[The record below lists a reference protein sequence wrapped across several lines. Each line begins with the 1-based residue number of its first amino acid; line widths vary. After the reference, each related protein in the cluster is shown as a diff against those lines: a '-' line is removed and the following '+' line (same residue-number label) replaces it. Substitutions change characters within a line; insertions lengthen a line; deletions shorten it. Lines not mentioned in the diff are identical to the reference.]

1 MKTGQVMQQFGI
13 KRDTLRFYTEQ
24 GLLQPQLING
34 NYFWSAE
41 EINNLENILGL
52 RQLGLSVKAIIRIK
66 ELHDTK
72 CGSLEQLKE
81 NKQVILDEIA
91 DREKQIL
98 LLQEQKENLE
108 NLLQQIEEKCKRPIT
123 RYIEKAPKSCRL
135 WNLFLFTSSLNIF
148 IPWQIG

>member
-1 MKTGQVMQQFGI
+1 MV
-13 KRDTLRFYTEQ
+13 D
-24 GLLQPQLING
+24 G
-34 NYFWSAE
+34 NYYWSDE

-72 CGSLEQLKE
+72 CGTLEQLEE

-108 NLLQQIEEKCKRPIT
+108 QLLKEINKKLEEV
-123 RYIEKAPKSCRL
+123 
-135 WNLFLFTSSLNIF
+135 
-148 IPWQIG
+148 Q

>member
-24 GLLQPQLING
+24 GLLQPQLVNG
-34 NYFWSAE
+34 SYYWNEE

-108 NLLQQIEEKCKRPIT
+108 DLVKQIEEK
-123 RYIEKAPKSCRL
+123 L
-135 WNLFLFTSSLNIF
+135 QNL
-148 IPWQIG
+148 

>member
-24 GLLQPQLING
+24 GLLQPQLVNG
-34 NYFWSAE
+34 NYHWNEE

-66 ELHDTK
+66 DLHDTK

-81 NKQVILDEIA
+81 NKDTLTRNDIETIQQTALKEIWTEWE
-91 DREKQIL
+91 D
-98 LLQEQKENLE
+98 
-108 NLLQQIEEKCKRPIT
+108 
-123 RYIEKAPKSCRL
+123 Y
-135 WNLFLFTSSLNIF
+135 LND
-148 IPWQIG
+148 

>member
-24 GLLQPQLING
+24 GLLQPQLIGG
-34 NYFWSAE
+34 NYYWNEE

-66 ELHDTK
+66 ELHDSK
-72 CGSLEQLKE
+72 CGTLEQLKE
-81 NKQVILDEIA
+81 NKQVILEEIV

-108 NLLQQIEEKCKRPIT
+108 NLLLQIEEK
-123 RYIEKAPKSCRL
+123 L
-135 WNLFLFTSSLNIF
+135 QNL
-148 IPWQIG
+148 

>member
-13 KRDTLRFYTEQ
+13 KRDMLRFYTEQ
-24 GLLQPQLING
+24 GLLQPQLVNG
-34 NYFWSAE
+34 NYYWNEE

-52 RQLGLSVKAIIRIK
+52 RHLGLSVKAIIRIK

-98 LLQEQKENLE
+98 LLQEMKENLE
-108 NLLQQIEEKCKRPIT
+108 NLLQQIEKK
-123 RYIEKAPKSCRL
+123 L
-135 WNLFLFTSSLNIF
+135 QNL
-148 IPWQIG
+148 

>member
-13 KRDTLRFYTEQ
+13 KRDTLRFYIEQ
-24 GLLQPQLING
+24 GLLQPQLIDGKYYWNK
-34 NYFWSAE
+34 E

-91 DREKQIL
+91 DRKKQIL

-108 NLLQQIEEKCKRPIT
+108 NLLQQIEEK
-123 RYIEKAPKSCRL
+123 L
-135 WNLFLFTSSLNIF
+135 QNL
-148 IPWQIG
+148 

>member
-24 GLLQPQLING
+24 GLLQPQLVNG
-34 NYFWSAE
+34 NYYWNKE

-108 NLLQQIEEKCKRPIT
+108 DLVKQIEEKL
-123 RYIEKAPKSCRL
+123 SD
-135 WNLFLFTSSLNIF
+135 F
-148 IPWQIG
+148 

>member
-24 GLLQPQLING
+24 GLLQPQLVNG
-34 NYFWSAE
+34 NYYWNEE

-72 CGSLEQLKE
+72 CGSLEQLEE
-81 NKQVILDEIA
+81 NKQVILDEIV

-108 NLLQQIEEKCKRPIT
+108 SLLQQIEE
-123 RYIEKAPKSCRL
+123 RL
-135 WNLFLFTSSLNIF
+135 QNL
-148 IPWQIG
+148 

>member
-1 MKTGQVMQQFGI
+1 MILFVSTQNKDSYNRNWLTAITTG
-13 KRDTLRFYTEQ
+13 TYWNE
-24 GLLQPQLING
+24 
-34 NYFWSAE
+34 E

-66 ELHDTK
+66 DLHDTK

-91 DREKQIL
+91 DRDKQIL

-108 NLLQQIEEKCKRPIT
+108 NLLQQINNKLEESQWFYC
-123 RYIEKAPKSCRL
+123 
-135 WNLFLFTSSLNIF
+135 
-148 IPWQIG
+148 